1 VVGSLVHVHVH
12 VYMVGSLVHAYMVG
26 SLVHAY
32 MVGSLVIQSRREME
46 GTYWRIAALRRRQV
60 DVHTAH
66 ARGVADVYCFLKVL
80 VLVTPPATNVQ
91 SIVFGS
97 VISRVMSECTSAFWS

>member
-1 VVGSLVHVHVH
+1 MHGRFTGTCIHGRFTGTCIH
-12 VYMVGSLVHAYMVG
+12 GRFTG
-26 SLVHAY
+26 NT
-32 MVGSLVIQSRREME
+32 QNWREME
-46 GTYWRIAALRRRQV
+46 GAYRRIAALRRRQV
-60 DVHTAH
+60 EVHTQS